1 MIIDVALPETSQNIE
16 IFGAPTSST
25 KIGDAEKR
33 KHESDQ
39 AFAERCKAIE
49 ENRQRCR
56 RLIIEKWRKHGSPD
70 TVVICQQAFENWV
83 KRKLPSGIEI
93 NHYGNIAGTN
103 NYENKNLK
111 FLVGRSLPG
120 PAAVESSA
128 STISGLQVESIVSK
142 NRKKFDWYLQ
152 TADKIEMRDGS
163 TVVGRGHAHPD
174 ALCQAFIRSILSE
187 LLQAFGRTRPWGRK
201 TPQTSYLMLDE
212 RVPRVVLD
220 AAEAWPQPDP
230 FAAQIAEGI
239 LLKSKTDL
247 MQLWPETFTCLSTT
261 KRYIKTHFKLL
272 KVPDG
277 WRRFTYRVAGRR
289 GPTAAGWFDPERLGD
304 LKSWLEKRFGGAV
317 DLQEDF

>member
-1 MIIDVALPETSQNIE
+1 MLIWRGISRITKQFQVPILLLDVEFERKIIEAFIPQIESPVIIDVALPETSQNIQ

-25 KIGDAEKR
+25 KIGDAKKR

-49 ENRQRCR
+49 ENRQAV
-56 RLIIEKWRKHGSPD
+56 LAFIIEKWRKHGSPD

-120 PAAVESSA
+120 PAAVESFGQHDLGV
-128 STISGLQVESIVSK
+128 TG
-142 NRKKFDWYLQ
+142 RKHRQQEPQEVRLVLANGRQDRL
-152 TADKIEMRDGS
+152 RDGS

-201 TPQTSYLMLDE
+201 TPQRAT
-212 RVPRVVLD
+212 
-220 AAEAWPQPDP
+220 
-230 FAAQIAEGI
+230 
-239 LLKSKTDL
+239 
-247 MQLWPETFTCLSTT
+247 
-261 KRYIKTHFKLL
+261 
-272 KVPDG
+272 
-277 WRRFTYRVAGRR
+277 
-289 GPTAAGWFDPERLGD
+289 
-304 LKSWLEKRFGGAV
+304 
-317 DLQEDF
+317 